1 MLYNIWNRVVQNWQ
15 TSSVAIIAAAIV
27 VASWFG
33 FETSSQ
39 QIAIVV
45 LGIQSV
51 VLLFAKD

>member
-1 MLYNIWNRVVQNWQ
+1 MLYNIWNRVVKNWQ

-33 FETSSQ
+33 FQTSAKEV
-39 QIAIVV
+39 AIVICG
-45 LGIQSV
+45 LQTL

>member
-1 MLYNIWNRVVQNWQ
+1 MLYNIWNRVVKNWQ

-33 FETSSQ
+33 LETS
-39 QIAIVV
+39 AKEVAVV
-45 LGIQSV
+45 VCGIQTL

>member
-1 MLYNIWNRVVQNWQ
+1 MLSTIWNRVVKNWQ
-15 TSSVAIIAAAIV
+15 TSSVAIIAAAII

-33 FETSSQ
+33 FETSAKEVSL
-39 QIAIVV
+39 VV